1 MRRVDR
7 RAMPR
12 PSAILAGVQVSRSRR
27 RTVRFVVALTLA
39 VLLSGALVYTTF
51 SVASPE
57 RFPAQIAAQS
67 DPGQTY
73 RVGGN
78 VVAGSVS
85 RKEGVL
91 RFKLGH
97 PGTGSG
103 RQIDVVYHGTVPDP
117 FREGRDVI
125 IDVKKDAVTG
135 QTTEFVGQGN
145 SLVTKCPSKF
155 NGEPMNQGQPAGT
168 PANSPAVPAS
178 PAAAS

>member
-1 MRRVDR
+1 M
-7 RAMPR
+7 
-12 PSAILAGVQVSRSRR
+12 
-27 RTVRFVVALTLA
+27 VALTLA
-39 VLLSGALVYTTF
+39 VALSAALVYTTF

-67 DPGQTY
+67 EPGQTY

-97 PGTGSG
+97 PGTGHG
-103 RQIDVVYHGTVPDP
+103 EQISVVYHGTVPDP

-125 IDVKKDAVTG
+125 IDVKQG
-135 QTTEFVGQGN
+135 QAGGPAEAFVGQGN

-155 NGEPMNQGQPAGT
+155 NGEPMNQGKPLEAAPAALPAG
-168 PANSPAVPAS
+168 AS
-178 PAAAS
+178 PASAS

>member
-1 MRRVDR
+1 M
-7 RAMPR
+7 
-12 PSAILAGVQVSRSRR
+12 
-27 RTVRFVVALTLA
+27 ALTLA

-51 SVASPE
+51 SAASPE
-57 RFPAQIAAQS
+57 RFPAQIAAKA

-97 PGTGSG
+97 PGTGAG
-103 RQIDVVYHGTVPDP
+103 KQIDVVYHGTVPDP

-125 IDVKKDAVTG
+125 IDVKQGPST
-135 QTTEFVGQGN
+135 QTAAFVGQGN
-145 SLVTKCPSKF
+145 TLVTKCPSKF
-155 NGEPMNQGQPAGT
+155 NGEALNAPK
-168 PANSPAVPAS
+168 PAS
-178 PAAAS
+178 AGPAAVEPAAS